1 MECFYL
7 EDNVCIMIL
16 NIKSENL
23 FFCFVCGGEY
33 SLYKVDECFDVFVIK
48 YYGVMK
54 VNGWIKIKGW

>member
-33 SLYKVDECFDVFVIK
+33 SLYQVDECFDLFVIK

-54 VNGWIKIKGW
+54 VNG